1 MPPMMLWLTVMLLC
15 VSVAQGHE
23 YYSGKCPDFSPMRN
37 WDWERFKGDWWAAL
51 KMNSRSSCIRY
62 NYDVDEDG
70 VR

>member
-1 MPPMMLWLTVMLLC
+1 MPSMMLSLTVMLLC

-23 YYSGKCPDFSPMRN
+23 YYSGKCPDFSPMSN

-70 VR
+70 VS